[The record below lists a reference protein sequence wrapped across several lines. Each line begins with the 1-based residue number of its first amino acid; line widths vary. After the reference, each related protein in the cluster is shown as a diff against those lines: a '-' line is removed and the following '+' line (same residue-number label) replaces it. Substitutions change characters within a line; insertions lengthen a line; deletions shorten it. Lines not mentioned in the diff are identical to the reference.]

1 MLGDHLQDKMKFYG
15 NPSCLRSAMCL
26 FTAAEK
32 GVDLDSHYVDPNG
45 GAGSAEVQALAPHGL
60 LPALKDVDFV
70 VCGQEG
76 IMSYLNDKGFGPS
89 LSPRNGVVRA
99 IMYQWNQLATNNAMP
114 AVSGIMAGG
123 GDAAAASA
131 CFDLL
136 NSHLASKSN
145 PALRG
150 DFICGG
156 FSFADVHW
164 AAMAQGCM
172 LADSSDIVE
181 SRPAVAKWWGLVK
194 SHPSTSK
201 ENIRAYDVLPTKTD
215 ISGNSLRDV
224 QINV

>member
-1 MLGDHLQDKMKFYG
+1 MLGDHLADKMKFYG
-15 NPSCLRSAMCL
+15 NPSCLRSAMCM

-32 GVDLDSHYVDPNG
+32 GVDIEGHFVDPNG
-45 GAGSAEVQALAPHGL
+45 TGSADVQALAPHGL

-89 LSPRNGVVRA
+89 LIPRNGVVRA
-99 IMYQWNQLATNNAMP
+99 IMYMWNQLATDIAID
-114 AVSGIMAGG
+114 AVSGLMSGS
-123 GDAAAASA
+123 GDASGASG

-136 NSHLASKSN
+136 NSHLASKTN

-150 DFICGG
+150 DFICGA

-164 AAMAQGCM
+164 AALAQGCM
-172 LADSSDIVE
+172 LADSSDVVE
-181 SRPAVAKWWGLVK
+181 SRPAVAKWWSLIK

-201 ENIRAYDVLPTKTD
+201 ENIRAYDVLPTKQD
-215 ISGNSLRDV
+215 ISGNSLRGV
-224 QINV
+224 TINV